1 MPDTTTTDPAPN
13 TTTPATTTAPA
24 PTTVASTTVA
34 AAQASAQLVGIVFTA
49 ASSQGS
55 ITACQRQLE
64 VVLGAQQDVSA
75 TQNALAMAVTNLDD
89 LLDRRMAAVT
99 TPSTTEPPST
109 DGPGSDV
116 AGRGGPQVQGGQ
128 LPSGIAG
135 GGGVRRRRFSGGS
148 VSASPSSADL
158 IAYQRDVDAAQASLL
173 VAQQALKQAAVASP
187 IDGHVVAVDLA
198 AGDAVTVGST
208 TATIVVVGD
217 GGDEVT
223 TTVAVA
229 DLPKV
234 EVGQQ
239 ADVVIDGSSTAL
251 DGTVVAIGVAATS
264 TTGATTYPVSISLPA
279 GTEVLDGS
287 VASVAV
293 VTSSAKDALAVP
305 NSAVHTTG
313 SSHTVDVLEDG
324 KAHRG
329 RGRRRD
335 RGRHLDRDH
344 ERADRRPG
352 GRAGRPR
359 RGASRP
365 CDRELHQ
372 RPAERARRGL
382 RRAEW
387 ARRSTRLPRRWAG
400 RAVRRSLS
408 S

>member
-1 MPDTTTTDPAPN
+1 M
-13 TTTPATTTAPA
+13 
-24 PTTVASTTVA
+24 ASTTVA

-49 ASSQGS
+49 ARSQGS

-64 VVLGAQQDVSA
+64 VVLAAQQDVSDA
-75 TQNALAMAVTNLDD
+75 QNALAMAATNLDD
-89 LLDRRMAAVT
+89 LLDRRMEAVT
-99 TPSTTEPPST
+99 TPSTTKPSST
-109 DGPGSDV
+109 DVSGSDV
-116 AGRGGPQVQGGQ
+116 AGQGGPQVQGGQ

-135 GGGVRRRRFSGGS
+135 GGGSSGGS

-173 VAQQALKQAAVASP
+173 VAQQALKQAAIASP

-198 AGDAVTVGST
+198 AGDAVTAGST

-217 GGDEVT
+217 GGYEVT

-239 ADVVIDGSSTAL
+239 ADVVIDGSRTAL

-313 SSHTVDVLEDG
+313 SRHTVDVLEDG
-324 KAHRG
+324 KLTEVAVGVGTVGDTWTEITSGLAAGQVVVLADLGEALPG
-329 RGRRRD
+329 RATESSTND
-335 RGRHLDRDH
+335 RQNGPVGGFGGPNGQGGPP
-344 ERADRRPG
+344 AFPGGGQGGPPG
-352 GRAGRPR
+352 GR
-359 RGASRP
+359 
-365 CDRELHQ
+365 
-372 RPAERARRGL
+372 
-382 RRAEW
+382 
-387 ARRSTRLPRRWAG
+387 
-400 RAVRRSLS
+400 
-408 S
+408 